1 MMFRVEW
8 KQFDSRTGFGWTG
21 RDFDTLLEASNF
33 YSSVMTKADLLVFEK
48 FRGYFFISSK

>member
-1 MMFRVEW
+1 MFRVEW
-8 KQFDSRTGFGWTG
+8 EQFDSRTGFDWIG

-33 YSSVMTKADLLVFEK
+33 YSSMTAKADLLVFKK